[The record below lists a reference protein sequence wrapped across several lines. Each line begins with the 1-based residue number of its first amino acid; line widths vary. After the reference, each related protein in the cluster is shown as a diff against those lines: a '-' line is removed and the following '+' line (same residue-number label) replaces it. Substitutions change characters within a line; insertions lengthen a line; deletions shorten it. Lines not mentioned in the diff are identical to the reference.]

1 MMRVSIGAV
10 ADHFSVDGCP
20 MTLGEFELLQHHDT
34 GAFGHDKAVTI
45 LVKRPAGLLR
55 CLVPCRDR
63 PHGNKAAQS

>member
-1 MMRVSIGAV
+1 MMRVPIGTV

-20 MTLGEFELLQHHDT
+20 MTLCEFELLQHNDT

-45 LVKRPAGLLR
+45 LVKRTASSLR
-55 CLVPCRDR
+55 RVVPRRDC